1 MSNPN
6 DNTIP
11 DGNTVGETNS
21 PETEAV
27 IKRLGPDYNTIHKDT
42 HKERK
47 RTLTQTSDHN
57 IIHADEEKSA
67 RISCIKDVFTKENL
81 YEKLPITQWLPKYD
95 ISCVVS
101 DMIAGITVGLTV
113 IPQGIA
119 YAGVAGLPAQVGILK
134 HIAKTYSFLIPPLI
148 LSSQNFFL
156 FTAILVWTLLRIH
169 GVLCVHDFR

>member
-11 DGNTVGETNS
+11 NGNTVGETNS

-47 RTLTQTSDHN
+47 RTLTQTSDHH
-57 IIHADEEKSA
+57 IIHADEEKSE

-95 ISCVVS
+95 ISFLPLEVRKDSFSLFQKTRYFMPPNRDCV
-101 DMIAGITVGLTV
+101 T
-113 IPQGIA
+113 
-119 YAGVAGLPAQVGILK
+119 
-134 HIAKTYSFLIPPLI
+134 
-148 LSSQNFFL
+148 N
-156 FTAILVWTLLRIH
+156 
-169 GVLCVHDFR
+169 

>member
-1 MSNPN
+1 MSNSD

-11 DGNTVGETNS
+11 NGNTVGETTS

-27 IKRLGPDYNTIHKDT
+27 ITRLGPDYNTIHKDT
-42 HKERK
+42 QQERK
-47 RTLTQTSDHN
+47 RKLTQTSDHN
-57 IIHADEEKSA
+57 IIHVKEEKSE

-119 YAGVAGLPAQVGILK
+119 YAGVAGLPAQVGSLI
-134 HIAKTYSFLIPPLI
+134 HIAKTYSIFIHTTTPFI
-148 LSSQNFFL
+148 LSS
-156 FTAILVWTLLRIH
+156 
-169 GVLCVHDFR
+169 

>member
-47 RTLTQTSDHN
+47 RTLTQTSDHH
-57 IIHADEEKSA
+57 IIHADEEKSE

-95 ISCVVS
+95 VSCVVS

-119 YAGVAGLPAQVGILK
+119 YAGVAGLPAQVGSLI
-134 HIAKTYSFLIPPLI
+134 HIAKRYSFFIPP
-148 LSSQNFFL
+148 
-156 FTAILVWTLLRIH
+156 
-169 GVLCVHDFR
+169 

>member
-42 HKERK
+42 QKERK
-47 RTLTQTSDHN
+47 RKLTQTSDHN
-57 IIHADEEKSA
+57 IIHVKEEKSE

-119 YAGVAGLPAQVGILK
+119 YAGVAGLPAQVGSLIY
-134 HIAKTYSFLIPPLI
+134 IAKTDSFFILQLHSFYPLKV
-148 LSSQNFFL
+148 LFHYCNFSMD
-156 FTAILVWTLLRIH
+156 FTPHSWDALYT
-169 GVLCVHDFR
+169 